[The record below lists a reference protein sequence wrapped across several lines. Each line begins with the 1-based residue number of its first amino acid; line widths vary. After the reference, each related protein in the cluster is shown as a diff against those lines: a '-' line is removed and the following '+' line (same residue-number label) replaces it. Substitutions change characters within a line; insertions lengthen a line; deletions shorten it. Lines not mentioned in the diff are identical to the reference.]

1 MTNEKKNQTM
11 TPEEE
16 TVFVETTIEKIR
28 KLQSRQGKSR
38 IEIIRCHCGIGSS
51 LTELQKGI
59 VHGNWENTVVEE
71 LGYNKTTAQHLL
83 KLAGSWLPDQ
93 IRTVAKDFS
102 ELAKRLPTDLQKLRK
117 IIELKPEQFVDA
129 LRQHDF
135 TQMNRTDVRQAVAA
149 ILNDGSDNGGGNGSG
164 PSGYVRRLTRFS
176 KAIEKDLQA
185 KVLKDIEDGVI
196 DEDGITTIVQALDET
211 ISVLE
216 GLRGRAEGSLVW
228 KKAEP
233 KQAVQDE
240 HGQAAYQD
248 LVQQELVVA

>member
-1 MTNEKKNQTM
+1 MSNKEKKETM
-11 TPEEE
+11 TLEEE
-16 TVFVETTIEKIR
+16 TVFVKTTIEKIR
-28 KLQSRQGKSR
+28 KLESRQGKSR
-38 IEIIRCHCGIGSS
+38 IELIRCHCGIGSS
-51 LTELQKGI
+51 LIELQKGI

-93 IRTVAKDFS
+93 IRTVAKDFP

-149 ILNDGSDNGGGNGSG
+149 ILKPGSDNGGGNGSG

-176 KAIEKDLQA
+176 KAIETDLQA

-196 DEDGITTIVQALDET
+196 DEEGVTEIVQALDET
-211 ISVLE
+211 INVLE
-216 GLRGRAEGSLVW
+216 HLRGRAEESLAW
-228 KKAEP
+228 EKAAP

-240 HGQAAYQD
+240 HEQAAYQD
-248 LVQQELVVA
+248 LVRQEPVPA